1 MMRAAYSF
9 IFLVAAI
16 SRTRFAVI
24 SAANLFEAEAA
35 GGEIDYLEATSGF
48 VEFDAAGG
56 EIAYL
61 EATSDFAEADAAGEE
76 IDDAE
81 AAAYPLEAE
90 ADGDAY
96 GDAHASVE
104 VVAIGEAPALFDDS
118 LEAAAVGVGSNMLD
132 NQIICGYQGWFGFP
146 GDGAPIKRW
155 RHWFRVNVTAPAYEN
170 VTVDMYPTTDE
181 YDVSD
186 MRESGVSMRDG
197 SYAKFFSSARPNV
210 VLKHF
215 EWMATY
221 GISGVFHHRFMQ
233 DSGTLLHVTRTMVLR
248 NVRSAAE
255 ATGRVFAVSYDIAG
269 NGNDVIERLKT
280 DWMMLVDVEGITNSS
295 QYIRQNGLPVLH
307 IFGIGFAHIMVD
319 DTTGMQNLINWLKS
333 EAAGRYRVFVLGG
346 VPGKWRGGTGDS
358 RPEPAWKNI
367 YNSLDGIQPWHVG
380 RWTNSD
386 EFDVYYS
393 LFIQDDAKYCKDN
406 NILYMPTMWPG
417 FSWHNVKSQTVPR
430 PAINSVPRSGGNFMW
445 KQAHKYVA
453 NNNINTIWCAQFD
466 EVDEGT
472 AIFKVTART
481 IDLPLPVGGW
491 LALDA
496 DGDSYPSDWY
506 LRLTG
511 EAQLMLEGMR
521 PLTSTLPLTRMPTRK
536 PTTRKP
542 TTKPSSS
549 KPTSKPTTGKP
560 TTRMPTTRKPTT
572 KPSTSMP
579 TSKPITGTPTS
590 KPTTRT
596 PTFKPSSSKPMS
608 KPTTG
613 KPTTRMPTTRPTTQK
628 PTMKPTRL
636 PTARPTTR
644 QPTTKPSNPTTTRR
658 KLLRMT

>member
-1 MMRAAYSF
+1 MRVASSF
-9 IFLVAAI
+9 IFLIAAI
-16 SRTRFAVI
+16 IRSRVAVT

-35 GGEIDYLEATSGF
+35 GEEIDYLEATSDF

-56 EIAYL
+56 EFAYL
-61 EATSDFAEADAAGEE
+61 DATSDFAEVDDVGEE

-96 GDAHASVE
+96 GDAYASVE
-104 VVAIGEAPALFDDS
+104 VVAIVDAPVIFDDS

-155 RHWFRVNVTAPAYEN
+155 RHWFRVNVTAPAYED

-181 YDVSD
+181 YNVSD
-186 MRESGVSMRDG
+186 MKESGVLMRDG

-255 ATGRVFAVSYDIAG
+255 ATRRVFAVSYDIAG

-307 IFGIGFAHIMVD
+307 IFGIGFASITVD
-319 DTTGMQNLINWLKS
+319 NTTGMQNLINWLKS
-333 EAAGRYRVFVLGG
+333 EDAGRYRVFVLGG
-346 VPGKWRGGTGDS
+346 VPGKWRDGIGDS
-358 RPEPAWKNI
+358 RPGPEWKNV

-380 RWTNSD
+380 RWKNSD
-386 EFDVYYS
+386 EFDAYYA
-393 LFIQDDAKYCKDN
+393 LFIQGDAKYCKEK

-417 FSWHNVKSQTVPR
+417 FSWHNLKSQTVPR

-453 NNNINTIWCAQFD
+453 NTNINTIWCAQFD

-481 IDLPLPVGGW
+481 IDLPLPEGGW

-496 DGDSYPSDWY
+496 HGDSYPSDWY

-521 PLTSTLPLTRMPTRK
+521 PLTNTLPLTRMPTRK

-542 TTKPSSS
+542 TTMPSSS
-549 KPTSKPTTGKP
+549 KPTSKPTTVKPSTGTP
-560 TTRMPTTRKPTT
+560 TTRMPTT

-579 TSKPITGTPTS
+579 TSKPTTGTPTS
-590 KPTTRT
+590 KPITRT
-596 PTFKPSSSKPMS
+596 PTFKPSSSTPTS
-608 KPTTG
+608 KSTTG
-613 KPTTRMPTTRPTTQK
+613 KPTTRMPTTRPTIQK

-644 QPTTKPSNPTTTRR
+644 QPTMKPSKPTTTRR

>member
-1 MMRAAYSF
+1 MRVASSF

-16 SRTRFAVI
+16 SRSRVAVT

-35 GGEIDYLEATSGF
+35 GEEIDYLEATSDF

-56 EIAYL
+56 EFAYL
-61 EATSDFAEADAAGEE
+61 DATSDFAEADAAGEE
-76 IDDAE
+76 IVDAE
-81 AAAYPLEAE
+81 AAAYPLETE

-96 GDAHASVE
+96 GDAYASVE
-104 VVAIGEAPALFDDS
+104 VVAIVDAPVIFDDS

-155 RHWFRVNVTAPAYEN
+155 RHWFRVNVTAPAYED
-170 VTVDMYPTTDE
+170 VTVDMYPITDE

-186 MRESGVSMRDG
+186 MRESGVLMRDG

-248 NVRSAAE
+248 NVKAAAE
-255 ATGRVFAVSYDIAG
+255 ATRRVFAVSYDIAG

-280 DWMMLVDVEGITNSS
+280 DWKMLVDVEGITNSS

-307 IFGIGFAHIMVD
+307 IFGIGFASITVD
-319 DTTGMQNLINWLKS
+319 NTTGMQNLINWLKS
-333 EAAGRYRVFVLGG
+333 EAAGKYRAFVLGG
-346 VPGKWRGGTGDS
+346 VPGKWRDGIGDS
-358 RPEPAWKNI
+358 RPGSAWKNI
-367 YNSLDGIQPWHVG
+367 YDSLDGIQPWHVG
-380 RWTNSD
+380 RWKNSI
-386 EFDVYYS
+386 EFDVYYA
-393 LFIQDDAKYCKDN
+393 LFIQGDAKYCKDN

-417 FSWHNVKSQTVPR
+417 FSWHNLKSQTVPR
-430 PAINSVPRSGGNFMW
+430 PAINSVPRSGGHFMW

-453 NNNINTIWCAQFD
+453 NTIINTIWCAQFD

-472 AIFKVTART
+472 AIFKVTARR

-560 TTRMPTTRKPTT
+560 STGTPTTRKPTT

-579 TSKPITGTPTS
+579 TSKPTTGTPTS
-590 KPTTRT
+590 KPTNRT
-596 PTFKPSSSKPMS
+596 PTFKPSSSKPTP

-613 KPTTRMPTTRPTTQK
+613 KPITRMPTTRPTTQK

-644 QPTTKPSNPTTTRR
+644 QPTMKPSKPTTTRR